1 MTYAPFNELRTQV
14 EKQYENVVFVP
25 ESGGSET
32 ELRRAWE
39 NHKNENPAALPVRSP
54 PAGGRSCMKQKM
66 NPIRKG
72 KRYALPRI

>member
-25 ESGGSET
+25 ESGWSET

-39 NHKNENPAALPVRSP
+39 NHKIENPAEDRRVPLRQAEGLV
-54 PAGGRSCMKQKM
+54 
-66 NPIRKG
+66 
-72 KRYALPRI
+72 

>member
-39 NHKNENPAALPVRSP
+39 NHKNENPAEDRRVPLRQAEGLV
-54 PAGGRSCMKQKM
+54 
-66 NPIRKG
+66 
-72 KRYALPRI
+72 